1 MKCSFSLWS
10 FRFSLSALAFLLSA
24 YIAFGLNTIF
34 AQKPRMKGKTP
45 KESHTV
51 MNELVLPNDTN
62 TLNNLMGGRL
72 LHWMDIAAAI
82 SAQKHC
88 NRIVVT
94 ASVDNVSFKQAIKL
108 GDVIT
113 IEAKVSRAFTTS
125 LEVRLDVWAENIPSG
140 TRVKSNEAYY
150 TFVALDQNG
159 RTIPVPELIPETIED
174 MVLFEGAL
182 RRRQL
187 RLILGGR
194 MKPDEAT
201 ELKAL
206 FFGEDAK

>member
-1 MKCSFSLWS
+1 MTSKS
-10 FRFSLSALAFLLSA
+10 
-24 YIAFGLNTIF
+24 
-34 AQKPRMKGKTP
+34 P
-45 KESHTV
+45 KESYTI

-94 ASVDNVSFKQAIKL
+94 ASVDNVSFKRAIKL
-108 GDVIT
+108 GDVVS
-113 IEAKVSRAFTTS
+113 IEAVVTRAFNTS
-125 LEVRLDVWAENIPSG
+125 VEVRMDVWAQNIPSN
-140 TRVKSNEAYY
+140 TKEKSNEAYY
-150 TFVALDQNG
+150 TFVALDNDG
-159 RTIPVPELIPETIED
+159 NTVGVPELTPETED
-174 MVLFEGAL
+174 EKLLYEGAL

-187 RLILGGR
+187 RLILGGK
-194 MKPDEAT
+194 MNPDDAT

-206 FFGEDAK
+206 FFAERQ

>member
-1 MKCSFSLWS
+1 M
-10 FRFSLSALAFLLSA
+10 
-24 YIAFGLNTIF
+24 
-34 AQKPRMKGKTP
+34 QGKSP
-45 KESHTV
+45 KESHTI

-62 TLNNLMGGRL
+62 TMNNLMGGRL

-94 ASVDNVSFKQAIKL
+94 ASVDNVSFKRSIKL

-113 IEAKVSRAFTTS
+113 IEAQVSRAFNTS
-125 LEVRLDVWAENIPSG
+125 VEVRLDVWAQNIPSG
-140 TRVKSNEAYY
+140 TRIKSNEAYY
-150 TFVALDQNG
+150 TFVALDENG
-159 RTIPVPELIPETIED
+159 NTIPVPELMPQTIEE
-174 MVLFEGAL
+174 VILFDGAL

-187 RLILGGR
+187 RLVLAGK
-194 MKPDEAT
+194 MKAEDAT

-206 FFGEDAK
+206 FISEKLD